1 MNAHQ
6 RRVERRWVDRLRAKS
21 MMFHPP
27 VPADIIGSGNVWMYR
42 QYPVRLPTFAITLSF
57 GSTKPRPTNQTT
69 VKCTLLGY
77 YKDGIEVK

>member
-42 QYPVRLPTFAITLSF
+42 QKDTFAITLSF
-57 GSTKPRPTNQTT
+57 GSTKPRPTNQTA